1 MTEEE
6 KLSIKEQFNCI
17 VKDGIVPV
25 LKSAGFK
32 KKGNNFHAHVGE
44 LDWCINIQT
53 DRWGF
58 DDSSNTWQFTI
69 NIGVTWSDYAMCLFN
84 EVCDFPLENSCPIR
98 TRIGNFIGKEDY
110 WFILHPNQDC
120 SPIKDLI
127 CSILQNRVLPLLKQ
141 HQCLND
147 LWGLIEDSHSRHT
160 FLIKLFH
167 VRSKQKVF
175 WTTPIGL
182 YMLCLTTGKTKKA
195 KLLRSKMEQRKAN
208 TSLLDKIDEMYKS
221 RGISP

>member
-44 LDWCINIQT
+44 LDWCINMQK

-69 NIGVTWSDYAMCLFN
+69 NIGVTWGDYACVCLMRSVIF
-84 EVCDFPLENSCPIR
+84 
-98 TRIGNFIGKEDY
+98 
-110 WFILHPNQDC
+110 
-120 SPIKDLI
+120 
-127 CSILQNRVLPLLKQ
+127 
-141 HQCLND
+141 
-147 LWGLIEDSHSRHT
+147 LWKIP
-160 FLIKLFH
+160 
-167 VRSKQKVF
+167 VR
-175 WTTPIGL
+175 
-182 YMLCLTTGKTKKA
+182 
-195 KLLRSKMEQRKAN
+195 
-208 TSLLDKIDEMYKS
+208 
-221 RGISP
+221 

>member
-44 LDWCINIQT
+44 LDWCINMQK

-69 NIGVTWSDYAMCLFN
+69 NIGVTWGDYAMCLFN
-84 EVCDFPLENSCPIR
+84 VKIA
-98 TRIGNFIGKEDY
+98 
-110 WFILHPNQDC
+110 
-120 SPIKDLI
+120 
-127 CSILQNRVLPLLKQ
+127 
-141 HQCLND
+141 HQ
-147 LWGLIEDSHSRHT
+147 
-160 FLIKLFH
+160 
-167 VRSKQKVF
+167 
-175 WTTPIGL
+175 
-182 YMLCLTTGKTKKA
+182 
-195 KLLRSKMEQRKAN
+195 
-208 TSLLDKIDEMYKS
+208 
-221 RGISP
+221 